1 MRRSI
6 IALSVAVLALAGI
19 GTAHAQGDIQTSGIQ
34 VADIR
39 IDFPVYHPADWR
51 DGVLINRPEP
61 RSGGSTF
68 EWPRTRL

>member
-39 IDFPVYHPADWR
+39 IDFPVYHPSDWR
-51 DGVLINRPEP
+51 DDFFINRPEP

-68 EWPRTRL
+68 EWPRTR